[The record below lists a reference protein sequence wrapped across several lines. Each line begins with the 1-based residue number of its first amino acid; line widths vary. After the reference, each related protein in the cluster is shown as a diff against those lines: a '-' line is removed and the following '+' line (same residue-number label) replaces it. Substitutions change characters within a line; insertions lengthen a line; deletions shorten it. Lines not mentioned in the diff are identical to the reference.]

1 MTDSPELVSDK
12 PERSSWEL
20 EEGDEAVP
28 GLYALKNLG
37 GGTHYEA
44 YLVWADDLAY
54 MLVAKML
61 RPDYATDK
69 HAIESLRREAAM
81 VARLNHPIIVRGFDS
96 FPGGDRPY
104 LLLEFL
110 EGPNLSSLLR
120 HGPTPVE
127 QLLPLGLNLCSALH
141 YLERNRVVHL
151 DVKPRNIIMGVP
163 PRLIDLSV
171 ARSFERAKKISGH
184 IGTDAY
190 MAPEQ
195 CAPGERGVIGA
206 PADVW
211 GLGATL
217 YRAAAKRLPFPQKP
231 DADESKLEERFPQL
245 LGPPPPLNVDV
256 PPAFE
261 EAVMACLRA
270 DPPERP
276 TAMEVADMLQ
286 PLVAELPRKP
296 VLRRA
301 RPSLGWRRK

>member
-1 MTDSPELVSDK
+1 MSDVTEK
-12 PERSSWEL
+12 SSWDF
-20 EEGDEAVP
+20 EEGDEAAP

-61 RPDYATDK
+61 RPDYAEDK
-69 HAIESLRREAAM
+69 HSIESMRREAAI
-81 VARLNHPIIVRGFDS
+81 VARLNHPIIVRGYGAS
-96 FPGGDRPY
+96 MGGERPY

-120 HGPTPVE
+120 HGPIPIE

-141 YLERNRVVHL
+141 YLERHRVVHL
-151 DVKPRNIIMGVP
+151 DVKPRNIIMGMP

-171 ARSFERAKKISGH
+171 ARSFDRAKKISGQ
-184 IGTDAY
+184 IGTDPY

-195 CAPGERGVIGA
+195 CAPGERGTIG
-206 PADVW
+206 PAADIW

-217 YRAAAKRLPFPQKP
+217 YRAAAKRLPFPQAP
-231 DADESKLEERFPQL
+231 DADESKLDERFPQL
-245 LGPPPPLNVDV
+245 HTPPPALRANVPD
-256 PPAFE
+256 AFE
-261 EAVMACLRA
+261 EAVMACLR
-270 DPPERP
+270 PEPSERP
-276 TAMEVADMLQ
+276 SATEMADMLQ

-296 VLRRA
+296 LLRRA
-301 RPSLGWRRK
+301 RPGLGRHRD